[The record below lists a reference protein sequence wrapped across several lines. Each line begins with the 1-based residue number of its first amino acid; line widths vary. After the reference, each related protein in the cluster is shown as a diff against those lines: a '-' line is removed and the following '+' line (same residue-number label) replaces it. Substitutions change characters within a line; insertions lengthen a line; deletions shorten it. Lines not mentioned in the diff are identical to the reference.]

1 MNSFGTDKNA
11 PWFTQMVSNKAA
23 AVGCSIFKYRLQNHM
38 VCVYSNGNDVR
49 GASVYSIGPMASS
62 CPKINPKY
70 PGLCSAPKFRF
81 PNTTIPLFSEFS
93 VVKKWVREGK
103 KIIKIINGKNLRK
116 PVHSV

>member
-11 PWFTQMVSNKAA
+11 PWFPQMVSYEAA

-81 PNTTIPLFSEFS
+81 PIRPFHCS
-93 VVKKWVREGK
+93 VNCQSLKSGFVKE
-103 KIIKIINGKNLRK
+103 RK
-116 PVHSV
+116 L